1 MADPGGG
8 GAIDPRK
15 LKQGEDA
22 ASTTKQAMAKV
33 AKLAEEIGKLPPPSD
48 AKAKKE
54 YDALLQQF
62 CKGADQVD
70 KASTLLKKKEATA
83 RKGMSKD
90 HQKVVAS
97 KIGKPVDEIDKLGTN
112 IKQVAKKCEANAKK
126 SGSGKGDDK
135 ATLKKLHTA
144 NQAMGALG
152 KQIAASQTKIVLLP

>member
-22 ASTTKQAMAKV
+22 ASTMKQSMAKV
-33 AKLAEEIGKLPPPSD
+33 AKLANEIGSLTPPSD

-54 YDALLQQF
+54 YDALLKQF
-62 CKGADQVD
+62 CKTAGQVD
-70 KASTLLKKKEATA
+70 KASTLLKSKELTA

-97 KIGKPVDEIDKLGTN
+97 KIGKPVAEIDKLGTD
-112 IKQVAKKCEANAKK
+112 IKKAALKCEANAKK

-135 ATLKKLHTA
+135 AALKKLHAA
-144 NQAMGALG
+144 NQAMDALG
-152 KQIAASQTKIVLLP
+152 KQIVASQTKILVAQ